1 MFVLSEI
8 WINSTETKGG
18 ISIGFFAIKGKLTIA
33 IRITEM
39 WNKNDKSK
47 FWGIYYLSL
56 YGSDINA
63 TLVNPD
69 PDNIPIISSTL
80 P

>member
-1 MFVLSEI
+1 M
-8 WINSTETKGG
+8 GG
-18 ISIGFFAIKGKLTIA
+18 KSRGFFAIKGRLKIV
-33 IRITEM
+33 IIIITKWKQEEIKTLLYM
-39 WNKNDKSK
+39 
-47 FWGIYYLSL
+47 FYLSL

-69 PDNIPIISSTL
+69 PDNIPMISSTL